1 MQRELATNLVTA
13 NMKKVE
19 TECKAEKQLDLTV
32 NITDSTLDPLHGKGW
47 L

>member
-32 NITDSTLDPLHGKGW
+32 NITDSTLDPLHDKGW